1 MFRKKKTK
9 ESSAESAFEASV
21 VESTMFRHMPKLFIQ
36 PALSTE
42 PVAIV
47 KGPPDSESGSAD
59 YKGMVA
65 GRSVSSYPH
74 VPGDPDRYGDP
85 IADRFHCKIYGDRAI
100 ICIADGCNW
109 GKKVVEAA
117 DRASVAFVDYLSDV
131 ITTISDTKS
140 TRDALLGAVE
150 AAHMAIFEGKEQ
162 EDGHWWGLGQTT
174 LLGGMILPVDPAQ
187 SDMFCP
193 GYEFVCVSVGD
204 CVAAGTRVATTAG
217 LSHAIEHIAL
227 GMRVAA
233 YDEAKATMAV
243 QEPTVSVAVAKGRK
257 QVLGLTLADGRTLS
271 VTPDHRMLVAGAAAH
286 RYVQARDLQAGTD
299 SLVVALAD
307 AAVVDDPTDGGTF
320 VLPGTTTV
328 TLASSRLAV
337 LAWARL
343 AGRAAAGAPARR
355 GDSTTVSLSVAT
367 DLQVVEAAAG
377 EDAATTLAAAAAG
390 PSLADAAPAVRREW
404 LGAYLGVLLT
414 PDDVKV
420 DENVLCLPT
429 STATAMS
436 AESRRALASLL
447 PAGVAMRDQTTLS
460 PAASFAS
467 AVGVRHAPAVL
478 ARLSLA
484 AVRAGASLPG
494 ESWLSFAA
502 RVRYDEDA
510 GTVCLPLTEVAAAS
524 TAVPVYDLTVPGFES
539 FLANGAVAHNCKA
552 FIYNGRIEDITAA
565 NRQNASDARD
575 SGGRLGPA
583 FDFETD
589 DVRELADLRNLT
601 LFSMPCDDGDVLI
614 LVTDGVHDN
623 LDPQHLGKLPKD
635 MPKSMNLEPVSD
647 WSRVDQT
654 KAEQAKNVFRIA
666 FLEKHVEGATDSLD
680 LCNRLVEHC
689 LKTTSASRRFMMENA
704 GRKVPEDYRSFPGK
718 MDHTTCVCVRVGNFG
733 SAAGKEEVEEG

>member
-1 MFRKKKTK
+1 MFRKNKKSK
-9 ESSAESAFEASV
+9 ESTVDNPFEAAV
-21 VESTMFRHMPKLFIQ
+21 VESTMFRHMPKLFIK

-42 PVAIV
+42 PIATV
-47 KGPPDSESGSAD
+47 KGPPDSETGSSD
-59 YKGMVA
+59 YKGIVA

-74 VPGDPDRYGDP
+74 VPGDPERYGDP
-85 IADRFHCKIYGDRAI
+85 IADRFHCKVYGDRAI

-117 DRASVAFVDYLSDV
+117 DRASRAFVDYLSDV
-131 ITTISDTKS
+131 ITTIKDTKS
-140 TRDALLGAVE
+140 TREALLGAVE
-150 AAHMAIFEGKEQ
+150 AAHMSIFDGKVQ

-204 CVAAGTRVATTAG
+204 CVAAGTRVATAAG
-217 LSHAIEHIAL
+217 LSHSIEHIAL
-227 GMRVAA
+227 GTHVVAF
-233 YDEAKATMAV
+233 DEEKATVAT
-243 QEPTVSVAVAKGRK
+243 EGPTVSVAVAKGMK
-257 QVLGLTLADGRTLS
+257 QVLALTLADGRTLS
-271 VTPDHRMLVAGAAAH
+271 VTPDHRMLVAGSTTAH
-286 RYVQARDLQAGTD
+286 RYVQARNLVVDTD
-299 SLVVALAD
+299 ALVVALAD
-307 AAVVDDPTDGGTF
+307 ALVVDDPTADAASSSASF
-320 VLPGTTTV
+320 VVPGTDGAL
-328 TLASSRLAV
+328 TLGTRRLAV

-343 AGRAAAGAPARR
+343 AGRAAAGVPAA
-355 GDSTTVSLSVAT
+355 AT
-367 DLQVVEAAAG
+367 DVAVVTDACEAA
-377 EDAATTLAAAAAG
+377 LASAAAG
-390 PSLADAAPAVRREW
+390 PSLADAAPPVRREW
-404 LGAYLGVLLT
+404 LAAYLGARLSAGDVEVDGDRLSLAAARLS
-414 PDDVKV
+414 PD
-420 DENVLCLPT
+420 
-429 STATAMS
+429 A
-436 AESRRALASLL
+436 RRALASLVPDWAGGDSLAVL
-447 PAGVAMRDQTTLS
+447 P
-460 PAASFAS
+460 FAS
-467 AVGVRHAPAVL
+467 VVGVRHAPAVL

-484 AVRAGASLPG
+484 TIRASASLPG
-494 ESWLSFAA
+494 ESWSAFAS
-502 RVRYDEDA
+502 RVALDEAA
-510 GTVCLPLTEVAAAS
+510 GTVCLPLVAV
-524 TAVPVYDLTVPGFES
+524 TAQPTPVPVFDLTVPGYES
-539 FLANGAVAHNCKA
+539 FTANGAVAHNCKA

-589 DVRELADLRNLT
+589 DVRELADLRNLS

-647 WSRVDQT
+647 WSRVDQA

-718 MDHTTCVCVRVGNFG
+718 MDHTSCVCLRVGDFG
-733 SAAGKEEVEEG
+733 AAAGKEEVEES